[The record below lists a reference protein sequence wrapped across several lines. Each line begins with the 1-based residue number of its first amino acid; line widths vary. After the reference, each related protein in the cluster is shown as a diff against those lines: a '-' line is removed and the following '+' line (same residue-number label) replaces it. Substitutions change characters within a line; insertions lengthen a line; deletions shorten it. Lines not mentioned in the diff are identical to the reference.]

1 MIQTLIGDWDVIDD
15 NQRDKRAAGDG
26 GSGEEPCYGVNQ
38 YCGGE
43 GRVGFIRPQIECL
56 EDW

>member
-38 YCGGE
+38 YRKSLRGVKAG
-43 GRVGFIRPQIECL
+43 
-56 EDW
+56 